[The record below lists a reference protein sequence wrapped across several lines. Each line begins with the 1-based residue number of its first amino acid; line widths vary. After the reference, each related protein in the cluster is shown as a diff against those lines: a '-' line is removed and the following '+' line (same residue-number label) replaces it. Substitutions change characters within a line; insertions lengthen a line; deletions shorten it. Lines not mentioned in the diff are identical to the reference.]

1 MLRWSKSFGGTLMK
15 LGVFLQAQWDLRD
28 PETELE
34 EGIAGLVR
42 QAELADGIGYES
54 VWLPQH
60 YVSAPYASIQP
71 GPLMG
76 LLAGQTKRVR
86 LGTGVYLLPFTHP
99 VVLAEEMASLDWLTG
114 GRLIFGAGMGY
125 RSDEFAAMGVP
136 MNERVGR
143 FTDGLALV
151 RRLWAEDNVSHR
163 GKYFSVE
170 NVSISLKPKQRP
182 GPPVWIGGSVAAA
195 IRRAAR
201 IGDVWV
207 SSMNPS
213 FEELRMLL
221 SEFEDA
227 RVGLPP
233 APERP
238 TMRECYIA
246 ASEEEAFDDVRDILY
261 AKYNA
266 YQSWGVASSS
276 TKVGGREEFDDFM
289 RAKFLVGDVR
299 SVTAR
304 MRWLC
309 DELGIDHVIAR
320 VRWPGLPEAKALATM
335 QRLMDVTAAL

>member
-1 MLRWSKSFGGTLMK
+1 MPSRGKDLEVAGMK
-15 LGVFLQAQWDLRD
+15 LGVFLQAQWDLSD
-28 PETELE
+28 PETDIE

-42 QAELADGIGYES
+42 QAELADGIGYDS

-86 LGTGVYLLPFTHP
+86 LGTGVFLLPFTHP

-143 FTDGLALV
+143 FVDGLALV
-151 RRLWAEDNVSHR
+151 RKLWARDNVSHE
-163 GKYFSVE
+163 GKYFSLE

-182 GPPVWIGGSVAAA
+182 GPPVWIGGSVVPA

-213 FEELRMLL
+213 FDELRVLFG
-221 SEFEDA
+221 EFEDA
-227 RVGLPP
+227 RADLPP

-246 ASEEEAFDDVRDILY
+246 ASEEAAFDDVRDILY
-261 AKYNA
+261 SKYHA
-266 YQSWGVASSS
+266 YKSWGVASSA
-276 TKVGGREEFDDFM
+276 TKVGERKDFDDFM
-289 RAKFLVGDVR
+289 QAKFLVGDER
-299 SVTAR
+299 SVGTK
-304 MRWLC
+304 MRWLR

-320 VRWPGLPEAKALATM
+320 VRWPGLPEAKALQTM
-335 QRLMDVTAAL
+335 QRLMDVAGGI